1 VSFADAVAVPGAGT
15 VQDEDIVYYNAGT
28 WSLVFD
34 GSANGIAGTDIDAI
48 STAGNMLYFSTD
60 NNDNLPGV
68 TGAGGDDA
76 DIYRYNSPGSF
87 TRIIDASALGWSTDN
102 VDGLTFVDA
111 THMYLSYGVDTT
123 VSGLGAVAD
132 EDVVYGNGTTW
143 SMYFDGSVVGMTD
156 PNVDVDALDL
166 S

>member
-1 VSFADAVAVPGAGT
+1 
-15 VQDEDIVYYNAGT
+15 
-28 WSLVFD
+28 
-34 GSANGIAGTDIDAI
+34 
-48 STAGNMLYFSTD
+48 
-60 NNDNLPGV
+60 
-68 TGAGGDDA
+68 
-76 DIYRYNSPGSF
+76 
-87 TRIIDASALGWSTDN
+87 
-102 VDGLTFVDA
+102 
-111 THMYLSYGVDTT
+111 MYLSYGVDTT